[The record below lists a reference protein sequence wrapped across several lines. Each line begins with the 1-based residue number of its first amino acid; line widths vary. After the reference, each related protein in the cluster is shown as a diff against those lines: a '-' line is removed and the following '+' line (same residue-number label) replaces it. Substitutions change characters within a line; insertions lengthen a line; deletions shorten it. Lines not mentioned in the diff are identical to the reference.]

1 MTKSKA
7 YFVFTSVLFLVLA
20 GSAQQKKASAATKG
34 AATAIAATDP
44 RKPIAITGGK
54 LLTMT
59 HGTIDNGVL
68 VIENGKITAVGAAGS
83 VKVPATTQVIDAKGM
98 TVYPG
103 LIDSETHLGLTE
115 ISAEK
120 NTNDLVESSDE
131 IMPNMHVAD
140 AFHAETVL
148 IPVARYNGITNAI
161 VAPDSRDTLP
171 GQDSFIQ
178 LAGADATEMLLIRD
192 IAMPLN
198 FTGKQRRNES
208 FATAQY
214 PQTRMGM
221 AAQMRQ
227 AFVDA
232 QGYVTKWDEY
242 YKKKAAMKAGDPL
255 PTSPPHD
262 LKLEALLPYL
272 AGKKPVIV
280 KAEEPSDVETAYA
293 LAQEFKLK
301 MVLDGLTQSQSIYD
315 KIAEWK
321 LPVIVGSIYDAP
333 KEWERY
339 DAVYK
344 MPGELSKRGVKI
356 AFASFDAHQ
365 VRNLPYAAGF
375 AVAFG
380 LPYDEAMRALT
391 LYPAQIWGVDD
402 QLGSLDVGKTANVVV
417 ANGDPLDVRTDVKH
431 LFIQGREIPL
441 FDRQTELRDRY
452 SNRQ

>member
-1 MTKSKA
+1 M
-7 YFVFTSVLFLVLA
+7 
-20 GSAQQKKASAATKG
+20 AQQKTMAA
-34 AATAIAATDP
+34 ANSSAIALDP
-44 RKPIAITGGK
+44 SKPVAITGGK

-68 VIENGKITAVGAAGS
+68 IIENGKIAAVGAANS
-83 VKVPATTQVIDAKGM
+83 VKVPANAQVIDAKGM

-115 ISAEK
+115 IEADRM
-120 NTNDLVESSDE
+120 TNDLVETSDE
-131 IMPNMHVAD
+131 IMPHMHVSD

-148 IPVARYNGITNAI
+148 IPVTRYNGITNAI
-161 VAPDSRDTLP
+161 VAPESRDTLP

-178 LAGADATEMLLIRD
+178 LAGADATQMLLIRD

-198 FTGKQRRNES
+198 FTGSQRRNES
-208 FATAQY
+208 FANAQY

-227 AFVDA
+227 AFTDA
-232 QGYVTKWDEY
+232 QGYAAKWEEY
-242 YKKKAAMKAGDPL
+242 NKKKASTKAGETP
-255 PTSPPHD
+255 PSPPSRD

-272 AGKKPVIV
+272 EGKKPVIV
-280 KAEEPSDVETAYA
+280 KAETANDVETADA
-293 LAQEFKLK
+293 LAQEFKLR
-301 MVLDGLTQSQSIYD
+301 VILNGLTQAQSIYD
-315 KIAEWK
+315 KIAQWK
-321 LPVIVGSIYDAP
+321 VPVILGSIYEAP

-339 DAVYK
+339 DTVYK

-380 LPYDEAMRALT
+380 LPYDEAMKALT

-402 QLGSLDVGKTANVVV
+402 QLGSLDVGKTANVVI
-417 ANGDPLDVRTDVKH
+417 ANGDPLDVKTDVKYV
-431 LFIQGREIPL
+431 FIQGKSIPMV
-441 FDRQTELRDRY
+441 DRQTELRDRY